1 LDDYSRLNYRER
13 ITRRRESMASNKGAR
28 VLSVAAAAVLI
39 GFSCDDPSGIVWVKS
54 SSTTANPTRSNSP
67 FAARN

>member
-1 LDDYSRLNYRER
+1 
-13 ITRRRESMASNKGAR
+13 MASNKGAR

-39 GFSCDDPSGIVWVKS
+39 GFSCDIPSGIVWVKS